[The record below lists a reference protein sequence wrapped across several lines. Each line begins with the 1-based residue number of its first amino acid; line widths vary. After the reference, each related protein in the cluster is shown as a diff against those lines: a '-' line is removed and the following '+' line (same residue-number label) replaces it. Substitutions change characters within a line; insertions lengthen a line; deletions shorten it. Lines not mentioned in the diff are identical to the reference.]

1 MTATTNNKT
10 TLICGSLAFDKIMQ
24 YHGRFAD
31 TLLADQLHKVNVSFL
46 VPTLRTE
53 YGGCAANIAYN
64 LAMLGGDPLIMATI
78 GQDGGDYLARFAK
91 QGIATRAIRTI
102 DSAYTAQCF
111 VTADQDNNQINA
123 FHPGAMQHSHENN
136 AADCGPL
143 ALAIIAPD
151 GRDGMLKHAADLA
164 AQGTPFMF
172 DPGQQLPMFSGE
184 ELRDF
189 IDKASYLAANDYEF
203 EMLAERTGMS
213 ADQIASKLDALIVT
227 RGELGSEIFAN
238 GERMLIPAVEAD
250 AVVDPTGC
258 GDAYRA
264 GLLYGIANGYDWGTT
279 GRLASLLG
287 AIKIAHQGGQ
297 NHSFTRESVSAKFEE
312 AFGYAL
318 FKAE

>member
-1 MTATTNNKT
+1 MTTTDNKT

-24 YHGRFAD
+24 YHGRFAE

-64 LAMLGGDPLIMATI
+64 LGMLGGDPLIMATI

-91 QGIATRAIRTI
+91 QGISTRAIRTI
-102 DSAYTAQCF
+102 ADAYTAQCF
-111 VTADQDNNQINA
+111 VTADEDNNQINA
-123 FHPGAMQHSHENN
+123 FHPGAMQHSHENH

-151 GRDGMLKHAADLA
+151 GRDGMLKHATDLA

-184 ELRDF
+184 ELHDF
-189 IDKASYLAANDYEF
+189 IGKASYLAANDYEF
-203 EMLAERTGMS
+203 EMLSERTGMS
-213 ADQIASKLDALIVT
+213 ADEIASQLDALIVT

-238 GERMLIPAVEAD
+238 GERMVIPAVEAA

-264 GLLYGIANGYDWGTT
+264 GLLFGIANGLDWGTT

-297 NHSFTRESVSAKFEE
+297 NHSFTQASIADDFEK
-312 AFGYAL
+312 AFGYPL
-318 FKAE
+318 FKPE